1 MLVVIS
7 SQSPKSA
14 IHPRLAF
21 AYQTLAT
28 AAEHEGMDLLVIPPT
43 AQLGSVSA
51 LVGCRYDEVDAVGV
65 WHEQSHPAKRTVYF
79 DFMYLSDIR
88 ANPSRYR
95 LLMRSLRQHARPVF
109 NPPMPPKDHLFQILS
124 QSSPSTDGQIPKT
137 FQEISAESA
146 IRILEQ
152 VPKLWIKPVHGSGG
166 RNSLYVERRKSNQ
179 FLVVAE
185 QFFGQTIVADL
196 NRRELLQLLSMAT
209 RRSRYLGQV
218 HVPLL
223 QTADKRTVDI
233 RVTLVRNRCGAW
245 EIVSTTGRSS
255 QPDSLLTNYHAGGKV
270 VSLTERTEESVAW
283 LLQSHMSDDD
293 ISRAHRFGLTVAEK
307 LQATLPHLA
316 ILGVDIG
323 QTTDGQQYVYDCNA
337 RPGRDIL
344 TNSEIAHYLQRVVA
358 FAHWLEEQSYGL
370 LPNGTVCDQSS
381 TARTA
386 SSLCSQVDSST

>member
-7 SQSPKSA
+7 SQSPKSS

-28 AAEHEGMDLLVIPPT
+28 AAQREGIDLLVVSPT
-43 AQLGSVSA
+43 ARLGCVSS
-51 LVGCRYDEVDAVGV
+51 LVGCRYDEENAAGV
-65 WHEQSHPAKRTVYF
+65 WLEQSRPAERAVYF

-95 LLMRSLRQHARPVF
+95 LLMRSMREHDRPVF

-124 QSSPSTDGQIPKT
+124 QPGPWTDGQVPKT

-146 IRILEQ
+146 LRILQQ

-166 RNSLYVERRKSNQ
+166 RNSLYVERRKSND

-185 QFFGQTIVADL
+185 RFFGQAIVADL

-218 HVPLL
+218 HIPLL
-223 QTADKRTVDI
+223 QTADRRTVDI
-233 RVTLVRNRCGAW
+233 RVTLVRNGTGAW
-245 EIVSTTGRSS
+245 EVVSTTGRSS
-255 QPDSLLTNYHAGGKV
+255 QPDSLLTNYHAGGRA
-270 VSLTERTEESVAW
+270 VSLTRRTEESIAW
-283 LLQSHMSDDD
+283 LLQSHLSDDD
-293 ISRAHRFGLTVAEK
+293 ISRAHRFSLRVAEK

-316 ILGVDIG
+316 VLGVDIG
-323 QTTDGQQYVYDCNA
+323 QTAHGEQYVYDCNA

-344 TNSEIAHYLQRVVA
+344 TNTEVAHYLERVVS
-358 FAHWLEEQSYGL
+358 FAHWLEEQSYGPF
-370 LPNGTVCDQSS
+370 PNETVCDQSS
-381 TARTA
+381 TTRTA
-386 SSLCSQVDSST
+386 ASLCSQVDSST